1 MSPGI
6 LSRLGAIV
14 DTSGVASR
22 IEALLPVG
30 VRPRQL
36 SVRTLIIGMLLCLF
50 DGRPA
55 HLTRVHQGLVA
66 LEDGEQHRLGVVVEW
81 KRGRHLLTYRQT
93 ERTFGLVVDALQK
106 EKPDGAPS
114 PVLSEIV
121 DALVEASIPEAYQAI
136 TTSYA
141 VDWSDQQ
148 AFSNPPKEPDGP
160 CADPEASWGRRKS
173 DAPGPKD
180 ELFFGY
186 ELQAATMVNEEAGPP
201 VPELVRRIL
210 VTTCSIDPPAAFV
223 AVIKAMVAAGV
234 AINDV
239 LSDSG
244 YAYRAAGHWALPLR
258 ALGVNIVTDLHP
270 NDRGPKGTHAGAIIS
285 NGNLWCPSTPK
296 ALFELGPLSRQAT
309 ADQTDAH
316 DVMTAEA
323 ARYKLG
329 RISADDPDGFHRV
342 ACPAVMGKLRCP
354 LREDSMAL
362 AHTRP
367 EILDPPENPPTCCSQ
382 ATVTVPVEVAAKTAQ
397 KHDYPSKAHRI
408 SYGRR
413 TAAERT
419 FSTTKDRAST
429 DMTRGWCRLM
439 GITGITLLVA
449 GGFVVRNLRVLD
461 AFEARQ
467 AEDARRAAAGLEPK
481 TRRRRRKTI
490 SDLVGTVP
498 PGPPP

>member
-1 MSPGI
+1 MSSGI
-6 LSRLGAIV
+6 LCRLEEIV
-14 DTSGVASR
+14 DGSGVASR

-36 SVRTLIIGMLLCLF
+36 SVATLIVGVLLCLL

-55 HLTRVHQGLVA
+55 HLRRVHQALVSLDEA
-66 LEDGEQHRLGVVVEW
+66 VRWRLGVLADW
-81 KRGRHLLTYRQT
+81 KGCPHLLTYRQI
-93 ERTFGLVVDALQK
+93 ERTFSLVTDALDK
-106 EKPDGAPS
+106 DTSDGEPS
-114 PVLSEIV
+114 EMLSDVVE
-121 DALVEASIPEAYQAI
+121 ALVEASISGAYKAI

-141 VDWSDQQ
+141 VDWSDQE
-148 AFSNPPKEPDGP
+148 AYSNPPKEPDGP

-186 ELQAATMVNEEAGPP
+186 ELQAATMVHEEAGPA
-201 VPELVRRIL
+201 VPELVRRITL
-210 VTTCSIDPPAAFV
+210 TTCSVDPPPAFIPVLQRMAAQ
-223 AVIKAMVAAGV
+223 GV
-234 AINDV
+234 AIGDV

-258 ALGVNIVTDLHP
+258 AMGANIVTDLHP
-270 NDRGPKGTHAGAIIS
+270 NDRGQKGTHAGATIY
-285 NGNLWCPSTPK
+285 NGNLYCPSTPA

-309 ADQTDAH
+309 ADQIADHDAL
-316 DVMTAEA
+316 TTEL

-329 RISADDPDGFHRV
+329 RITADDPDGFHRV

-354 LREDSMAL
+354 LRADSMAL
-362 AHTRP
+362 SHTRP
-367 EILDPPENPPTCCSQ
+367 EILDPPEHPPTCCSQ
-382 ATVTVPVEVAAKTAQ
+382 QTVTVPVEVGSKTAQ

-413 TAAERT
+413 TAVERT

-439 GITGITLLVA
+439 GITGITLFVA
-449 GGFVVRNLRVLD
+449 CGFVVRNLRIVD

-467 AEDARRAAAGLEPK
+467 ADDARRLAAGLEPK

-490 SDLVGTVP
+490 DNLVGASANAP
-498 PGPPP
+498 P